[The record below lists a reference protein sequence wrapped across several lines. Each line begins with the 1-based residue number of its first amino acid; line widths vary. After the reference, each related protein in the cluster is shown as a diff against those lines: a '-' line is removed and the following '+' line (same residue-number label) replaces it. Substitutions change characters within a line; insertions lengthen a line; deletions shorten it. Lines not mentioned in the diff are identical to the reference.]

1 MDWGDYRLQ
10 APPRRAAIDPLD
22 PCEEPDCCATCAR
35 CEELGDG
42 FVCLGRLGELLE
54 ARSVL
59 PCMPGEARAVV
70 SAVRDA
76 IVPEGGWCRAWRE
89 AEL

>member
-1 MDWGDYRLQ
+1 MDDSVLYLGLDAGSTTVKL
-10 APPRRAAIDPLD
+10 ALVDAA
-22 PCEEPDCCATCAR
+22 
-35 CEELGDG
+35 
-42 FVCLGRLGELLE
+42 GELLE

>member
-1 MDWGDYRLQ
+1 MDWGGYELEVPGT
-10 APPRRAAIDPLD
+10 PPASAADPY
-22 PCEEPDCCATCAR
+22 PEPDCCATCAR
-35 CEELGDG
+35 AVEVGDAL
-42 FVCLGRLGELLE
+42 VCIGRLGELLE

-59 PCMPGEARAVV
+59 PGMPGEARAVA

-89 AEL
+89 ADE